1 MRAVLQTLHLSVSL
15 CYRCK
20 KLRHSKKWQEWK
32 LKGVNEL
39 LTLKEGRIKMLEE
52 ISSQS
57 EQSYTTHLESM
68 KESVRRRQETFE
80 LYCHEVKAKTRRC
93 QEVHQKALE
102 ERCHTAKQQVQVE
115 VDNCAKLQACCA
127 ELETQVAEVRRPVQT
142 CVPSHPLLLLFTDL
156 VQTWVKGMLHVLCY
170 IALPCH
176 PTPPPLFAPLLAP
189 LPPVGPSANSLCTV

>member
-1 MRAVLQTLHLSVSL
+1 
-15 CYRCK
+15 
-20 KLRHSKKWQEWK
+20 
-32 LKGVNEL
+32 
-39 LTLKEGRIKMLEE
+39 
-52 ISSQS
+52 
-57 EQSYTTHLESM
+57 M

-102 ERCHTAKQQVQVE
+102 ERCHTAKQQLQVE

-127 ELETQVAEVRRPVQT
+127 ELETQVAEVRRLVQT
-142 CVPSHPLLLLFTDL
+142 CVPSHPLL
-156 VQTWVKGMLHVLCY
+156 LHVLCY

-189 LPPVGPSANSLCTV
+189 LPPLGLSANSLCTV

>member
-1 MRAVLQTLHLSVSL
+1 
-15 CYRCK
+15 
-20 KLRHSKKWQEWK
+20 
-32 LKGVNEL
+32 
-39 LTLKEGRIKMLEE
+39 MLEE

-57 EQSYTTHLESM
+57 EQSYNTHLESM
-68 KESVRRRQETFE
+68 KESVRRRQEIFE
-80 LYCHEVKAKTRRC
+80 SYRHEVKEKTRRLDEHHRS
-93 QEVHQKALE
+93 EVKGLE
-102 ERCHTAKQQVQVE
+102 ERCSTAKQQVQVE
-115 VDNCAKLQACCA
+115 VDNCAKLEARCA
-127 ELETQVAEVRRPVQT
+127 ELEMQVAEVRRPVQT